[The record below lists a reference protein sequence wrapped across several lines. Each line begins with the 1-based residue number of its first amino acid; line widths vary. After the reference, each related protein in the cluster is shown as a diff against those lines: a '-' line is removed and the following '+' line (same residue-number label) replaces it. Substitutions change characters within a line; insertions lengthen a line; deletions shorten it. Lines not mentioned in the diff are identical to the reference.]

1 MFIVLLKFSDNKSM
15 AARHMPGHNAW
26 LKQGFDEGIF
36 LLAGSLQPGLG
47 GAVVAH
53 NVSLAELQRH
63 VAADPFVAE
72 NIVKAD
78 IIEITPGKTDE
89 RLSFLLA

>member
-1 MFIVLLKFSDNKSM
+1 MFIVLLKFSDNISM

-26 LKQGFDEGIF
+26 LKQGFDDGVF

-47 GAVVAH
+47 GAVMAH
-53 NVSLAELQRH
+53 NISQADLQRR
-63 VAADPFVAE
+63 VDDDPFVVE

-89 RLSFLLA
+89 RLAFLIA

>member
-26 LKQGFDEGIF
+26 LKQGFDEGVF
-36 LLAGSLQPGLG
+36 LLAGSLQPGMG
-47 GAVVAH
+47 GAVIAH
-53 NVSLAELQRH
+53 NISLYELQRR
-63 VAADPFVAE
+63 VEKDPFVAE
-72 NIVKAD
+72 NIVKAE

-89 RLSFLLA
+89 RLAFLLA